1 MDIFLKRPTLEYEE
15 DIEKF
20 RREVLESNDK
30 DAFAGCFGLKECES
44 VSNWIEDVNK
54 WRNAETC
61 LQDRV
66 PADVYIAVRN
76 SDDRIVG
83 MIDLRHH
90 INNPVLR
97 AWGGHIGY
105 SVRPSERGKGYAKEM
120 LRQNLLCAKQLG
132 LSRVMITCDHDNY
145 ASEKTIL
152 ANGGILEGKINVD
165 GNVMK
170 KYWILL
176 EIEENMQDSGK
187 TE

>member
-1 MDIFLKRPTLEYEE
+1 MDISLKIPTTKYAR
-15 DIEKF
+15 DIEEF
-20 RREVLESNDK
+20 RREILEANDK

-44 VSNWIEDVNK
+44 VADWIKDVNK

-61 LQDRV
+61 PQDHV

-83 MIDLRHH
+83 VIDLRHH

-97 AWGGHIGY
+97 AWAGHIGY

-120 LRQNLLCAKQLG
+120 LRQNLLRAKELG
-132 LSRVMITCDHDNY
+132 LIQVMISCDHDNH

-152 ANGGILEGKINVD
+152 ANGGVLEGEINVD

-176 EIEENMQDSGK
+176 
-187 TE
+187 

>member
-1 MDIFLKRPTLEYEE
+1 MDIVLKRPTKKYTR

-20 RREVLESNDK
+20 RREILETNDK
-30 DAFAGCFGLKECES
+30 NAFAGCFGLEKCES
-44 VSNWIEDVNK
+44 VADWIEDVDK

-61 LQDRV
+61 PQDHV
-66 PADVYIAVRN
+66 PADMYIAVRN

-83 MIDLRHH
+83 VIDLRHH
-90 INNPVLR
+90 INTPVLR

-120 LRQNLLCAKQLG
+120 LRQNLLRAKQLN
-132 LSRVMITCDHDNY
+132 LSRVMITCDHDNH

-152 ANGGILEGKINVD
+152 ANGGVLEGEINVD

-170 KYWILL
+170 KYWISL
-176 EIEENMQDSGK
+176 
-187 TE
+187 